1 MMATLSHLLSAIAAA
16 LLLFV
21 LVDLLRR
28 RQLRERHAV
37 WLLVLGTLGLVVTVF
52 PSLLT
57 ALANL
62 IGVAIP
68 LNLAFFGAIVV
79 LFLVSI
85 QQSKEVTQAE
95 ERIRTLAEQIALLE
109 DRVMK
114 LESRGLSEDLGSK
127 QE

>member
-37 WLLVLGTLGLVVTVF
+37 WWLVLGTLGLVVTVF